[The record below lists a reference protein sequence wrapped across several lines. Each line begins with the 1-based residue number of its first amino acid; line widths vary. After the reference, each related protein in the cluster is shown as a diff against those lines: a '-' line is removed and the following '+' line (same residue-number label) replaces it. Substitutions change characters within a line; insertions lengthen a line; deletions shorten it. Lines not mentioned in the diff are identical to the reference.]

1 MPKFVIAIMK
11 VLPDD
16 VDTDLKKL
24 FVDLKKKLPTGC
36 EIVKNE
42 TEEIAYGLCALK
54 MQVKIP
60 YGMEGGTQPVEDAFS
75 GVSGVQRVEVEM
87 VSNL

>member
-16 VDTDLKKL
+16 VETDLKKL
-24 FVDLKKKLPTGC
+24 LVDIKKKLPTGC
-36 EIVKNE
+36 DIVKNE
-42 TEEIAYGLCALK
+42 TEEIAYGLCAIK

-60 YGMEGGTQPVEDAFS
+60 YGMEGGTQPVEDAIS
-75 GVSGVQRVEVEM
+75 AITGVQRVETEM

>member
-24 FVDLKKKLPTGC
+24 LANIKKKLPDGC
-36 EIVKNE
+36 EIVK
-42 TEEIAYGLCALK
+42 EEIEPIAFGLSALK
-54 MQVKIP
+54 LQVKIP
-60 YGMEGGTQPVEDAFS
+60 YGMVGGTQPVEDAIS
-75 GVSGVQRVEVEM
+75 GVPEVQRVETEM

>member
-16 VDTDLKKL
+16 VDTDLVKL
-24 FVDLKKKLPTGC
+24 LQAIKKKMPAGC
-36 EIVKNE
+36 EVVKDE
-42 TEEIAYGLCALK
+42 TVPIAFGLSALK
-54 MQVKIP
+54 FQVKIP
-60 YGMEGGTQPVEDAFS
+60 YGMEGGTQPVEDALS
-75 GVSGVQRVEVEM
+75 GITGVQRVETEV

>member
-24 FVDLKKKLPTGC
+24 LANIKKKLPAGC
-36 EIVKNE
+36 EIVKEE
-42 TEEIAYGLCALK
+42 TEPIAFGLSALK
-54 MQVKIP
+54 LQVKIP
-60 YGMEGGTQPVEDAFS
+60 YSMEGGTQPVEDAIS
-75 GVSGVQRVEVEM
+75 GVPEVQRVETEM

>member
-11 VLPDD
+11 VLPED
-16 VDTDLKKL
+16 VETDLKKL
-24 FVDLKKKLPTGC
+24 LANIKKKLPAGC
-36 EIVKNE
+36 EIVKEE

-54 MQVKIP
+54 LQVKIP
-60 YGMEGGTQPVEDAFS
+60 YTMEGGTTPVEEAMS
-75 GVSGVQRVEVEM
+75 AVPEVQRVETEM

>member
-16 VDTDLKKL
+16 VDTDLVKL
-24 FVDLKKKLPTGC
+24 LQNLKKKLPAGC
-36 EIVKNE
+36 EVVKNE
-42 TEEIAYGLCALK
+42 TEPIAFGLSALK
-54 MQVKIP
+54 LQVKIP
-60 YGMEGGTQPVEDAFS
+60 YGMEGGTTPVEDAIS
-75 GVSGVQRVEVEM
+75 GITGVQRVETEM

>member
-16 VDTDLKKL
+16 VDTDLTKL
-24 FVDLKKKLPTGC
+24 LASIKKKLPTGC

-42 TEEIAYGLCALK
+42 TEPIAFGLSAIKL
-54 MQVKIP
+54 QVKIP
-60 YGMEGGTQPVEDAFS
+60 YGMEGGTQPVEDAIS
-75 GVSGVQRVEVEM
+75 AIPAVQRVETEM